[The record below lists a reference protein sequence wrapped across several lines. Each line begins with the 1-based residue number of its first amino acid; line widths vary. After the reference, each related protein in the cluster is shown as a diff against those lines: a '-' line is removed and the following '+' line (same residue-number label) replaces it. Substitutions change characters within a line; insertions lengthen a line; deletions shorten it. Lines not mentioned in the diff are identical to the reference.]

1 MVWVVSDEAM
11 EHILGGD
18 FTDVSVLYESAN
30 NVSVRTLYR
39 VQDTYRS
46 YQGFR
51 KFFRKYMEPVIERM
65 CFIEDNGFIGK
76 VVRYLSGM

>member
-11 EHILGGD
+11 EQILGGD

-30 NVSVRTLYR
+30 DVSIRTLYR
-39 VQDTYRS
+39 VQDTYKS

-51 KFFRKYMEPVIERM
+51 KFFRKHLEPVIEKI
-65 CFIEDNGFIGK
+65 CFIEDKGIIGK
-76 VVRYLSGM
+76 VVKYFSGM

>member
-11 EHILGGD
+11 EQILGGD

-30 NVSVRTLYR
+30 DISIRTLYN
-39 VQDTYRS
+39 VQDTYKS

-51 KFFRKYMEPVIERM
+51 KFFRKHLEPVIEKI
-65 CFIEDNGFIGK
+65 CFIEDKGIIGK
-76 VVRYLSGM
+76 VVKYFSGM

>member
-11 EHILGGD
+11 EQILGGD
-18 FTDVSVLYESAN
+18 FTDVAVLYEN
-30 NVSVRTLYR
+30 TDNVSVRTLYK
-39 VQDTYRS
+39 VQNTYKS

-51 KFFRKYMEPVIERM
+51 KFFRNHLEPIIEKI

-76 VVRYLSGM
+76 TIRYFSGM

>member
-11 EHILGGD
+11 EQILGGD

-30 NVSVRTLYR
+30 DVSIRTLYK
-39 VQDTYRS
+39 VQDTYKS

-51 KFFRKYMEPVIERM
+51 KFFRKHLEPVIEKI
-65 CFIEDNGFIGK
+65 CFIEDKGIIGK
-76 VVRYLSGM
+76 VVKYFSGM

>member
-18 FTDVSVLYESAN
+18 FTDVSVLYESAKD
-30 NVSVRTLYR
+30 VSVRMLYH

-51 KFFRKYMEPVIERM
+51 KFFRKHLEPVIEKIS
-65 CFIEDNGFIGK
+65 FIDDNTFMGK
-76 VVRYLSGM
+76 VVKYFTGW

>member
-18 FTDVSVLYESAN
+18 FTNVSVLYESAN
-30 NVSVRTLYR
+30 NVSVRTLYK
-39 VQDTYRS
+39 VQDTYKS

-65 CFIEDNGFIGK
+65 CFIEDKGFIGK
-76 VVRYLSGM
+76 VIKYFSRM